1 MKYVSGQQ
9 MGVNNPATLRD
20 SYTIYLLYIN
30 YRAVFWAYSFL
41 LCAFLDQIEGGLKV
55 LLAVELPSGCSIRT
69 KPNIIEWHRTVYM
82 V

>member
-20 SYTIYLLYIN
+20 SSTIYLLYIN

-41 LCAFLDQIEGGLKV
+41 LCAFLDQIDNRGWIKSTL
-55 LLAVELPSGCSIRT
+55 SC
-69 KPNIIEWHRTVYM
+69 
-82 V
+82 